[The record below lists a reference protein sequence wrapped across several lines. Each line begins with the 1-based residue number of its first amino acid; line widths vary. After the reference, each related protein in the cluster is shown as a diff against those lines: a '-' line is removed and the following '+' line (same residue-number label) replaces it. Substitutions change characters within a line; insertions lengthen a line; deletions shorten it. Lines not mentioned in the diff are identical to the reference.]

1 MTPDE
6 ALSRVPDFAGCA
18 GWAEQI
24 HQGPASVSYRIARY
38 GEQFILR
45 IDTPLVSGLGLN
57 RLAEYKILQ
66 AVAAEGI
73 APEPVAALPEQGI
86 LITRFIDGRPWADGD
101 MKDPGKLRHLADL
114 LKRLH
119 HMPPAGPDLALRE
132 VLNRYAHGVNT
143 AQAYNLAGEADVLL
157 CRLADEQRAAC
168 LCHHD
173 AVVGNIILDG
183 RPGSDHMGG
192 TRLWLIDWE
201 YAAVGDPYFDL
212 AVTIQHQSF
221 SEDQTA
227 HFLQAY
233 FGDLKNVDHWR
244 LQQCRALYDRVLLL
258 WLMLVT
264 TDGCMSAAQRR
275 QHDAAS
281 RRIQR
286 QTSA

>member
-6 ALSRVPDFAGCA
+6 ALSRVADFSGCA
-18 GWAEQI
+18 GLAEQI
-24 HQGPASVSYRIARY
+24 HQGPASTSYRIARH

-45 IDTPLVSGLGLN
+45 IDTPLVSDLGLN
-57 RLAEYKILQ
+57 RLAEYEILQ

-101 MKDPGKLRHLADL
+101 MKDPGKLRQLAGL
-114 LKRLH
+114 LNRLH
-119 HMPPAGPDLALRE
+119 HMPPAGPHLALRDIM
-132 VLNRYAHGVNT
+132 NRYARGVNT
-143 AQAYNLAGEADVLL
+143 TQAHDLAGEADVLL
-157 CRLADEQRAAC
+157 CRLADEKRVTC

-173 AVVGNIILDG
+173 AVVGNIILED
-183 RPGSDHMGG
+183 RAGSDCMGDA
-192 TRLWLIDWE
+192 RSWLIDWE

-221 SEDQTA
+221 SDDQTA

-233 FGDLKNVDHWR
+233 FGDLKHVDHWH
-244 LQQCRALYDRVLLL
+244 LQQSRALYDRVLLL
-258 WLMLVT
+258 WLMFVT
-264 TDGCMSAAQRR
+264 TDGCMSAAQRT
-275 QHDAAS
+275 HYDSAS

-286 QTSA
+286 QSLT